1 MTKTQSCRPRSSR
14 KAVRLQ
20 IRFQTRSRNFFPFA
34 GRSEPP
40 RCKPSRLAP
49 ELGGSRV
56 RLLRGAAGI
65 AHRTF
70 APHEIA
76 NRLYATQHRF
86 GIHGCREGF
95 MNAERKLRLH
105 LPAGIASLLRQIAAG
120 FVERDRVAIGERA
133 KEQIRSSRIY
143 LAGWSEGLF
152 HLASIRNE

>member
-1 MTKTQSCRPRSSR
+1 M
-14 KAVRLQ
+14 
-20 IRFQTRSRNFFPFA
+20 
-34 GRSEPP
+34 
-40 RCKPSRLAP
+40 
-49 ELGGSRV
+49 

-143 LAGWSEGLF
+143 VAGWSEGLF
-152 HLASIRNE
+152 HLASIELGHKSWNRASEPRPPRKKNEMVCARFR